1 MYLDLPVFALCM
13 GSVSSF
19 PVSRPAR
26 SLRSLGR
33 PFFRTVSL
41 CPCASNA
48 ELLLKADE
56 AVAILSD
63 QNAENGAAGGGDLSS
78 LGRSVA
84 LTPDEESR
92 REAEAL
98 AVLLSRD
105 RSPVAGAVAAA
116 KRNERLASIVRA
128 GAAGSRTTGE
138 ESGTEAAAV
147 ARAAAGVKEECVQ
160 AEGQEEATAG
170 QKAAESALTRLAA
183 RYLVRETVRGKIPD
197 PVANFHVRRARW
209 CTPAPRGGRFLRL
222 V

>member
-1 MYLDLPVFALCM
+1 M
-13 GSVSSF
+13 
-19 PVSRPAR
+19 
-26 SLRSLGR
+26 
-33 PFFRTVSL
+33 
-41 CPCASNA
+41 
-48 ELLLKADE
+48 
-56 AVAILSD
+56 
-63 QNAENGAAGGGDLSS
+63 SS
-78 LGRSVA
+78 LGRSLT

-98 AVLLSRD
+98 AVLLSGD

-116 KRNERLASIVRA
+116 KRNERRTSVFRA
-128 GAAGSRTTGE
+128 EAAGSRATSE

-147 ARAAAGVKEECVQ
+147 VTAAASVKEEYVQ
-160 AEGQEEATAG
+160 AEGKAAATAG

-209 CTPAPRGGRFLRL
+209 CAPAPRGGRCLRL